1 MTTKLKYIAGTL
13 ALFLATSC
21 SDVLDKHDIN
31 GVTQVFN
38 DEALSEAYLDKLYFD
53 NLPAW
58 TTAYST
64 QSDESP
70 GGDAYMYGTLK
81 IDDVGDFGATNYTK
95 IRAINTMFEELDKG
109 GLPEDVTTSLKA
121 QGYFLRASRYFDLV
135 RLYGGVP
142 MILNTQD
149 PYTGTG
155 DDLNVKREKASV
167 CFDLIVADLDKGSVL
182 PASWPAADRG
192 RITRGAA
199 LAMKGR
205 VLLYAASPQ
214 FNPGGADAPW
224 QAAYNANRSAYD
236 TLIRDGYA
244 LHSDFAKLWFTEA
257 NKEAIYVTTYNTTD
271 FSNAWDRS
279 TRPRSAGANAG
290 GSNQPTLELV
300 NSFPMNNGLPITDPA
315 SGYDPLLYWKNRDPR
330 FTATIAYNA
339 MIWPLNNLPTRRQW
353 TFNGNKWEDTNNTKT
368 GFYCRKGI
376 SETYSA
382 DAVEKSGTDWIEI
395 RLAEVMLNLAECANA
410 TGRQTEAMD
419 MLIALRKRA
428 GIQAGSDGNYGL
440 KAGMSKD
447 EMFEAIVTEREIEL
461 AFEAKRY
468 WDLRRWRMFGRLN
481 GTSRTGLKIS
491 LTSKVKDAAA
501 FKTGVD
507 NGTIVITDANYAEYF
522 KHESVALD
530 TKSVITFKDEYYFY
544 AIPKTN
550 IDKNPN
556 LEQTIKWDGGT
567 FDPLN

>member
-339 MIWPLNNLPTRRQW
+339 MTWPLNNLPTRRQW

-376 SETYSA
+376 SEAYSA

-491 LTSKVKDAAA
+491 LTTKVKDAAA

>member
-1 MTTKLKYIAGTL
+1 MTTKLKYIAGALTL
-13 ALFLATSC
+13 FVAAGC

-38 DEALSEAYLDKLYFD
+38 DEALSKAYLDKLYYD

-58 TTAYST
+58 TTAYAT

-70 GGDAYMYGTLK
+70 GGDAYMYGTLNEEG
-81 IDDVGDFGATNYTK
+81 VGDFGTTNYTK

-109 GLPEDVTTSLKA
+109 GLPENVTASLKA
-121 QGYFLRASRYFDLV
+121 QGYFLRAWRYFDLV

-142 MILNTQD
+142 MILGTQD
-149 PYTGTG
+149 PYAATG
-155 DDLNVKREKASV
+155 DELNVKRDKTSV
-167 CFDLIVADLDKGSVL
+167 CFDLIVADLDKGSIL

-214 FNPGGADAPW
+214 FNPAGNDAPW
-224 QAAYNANRSAYD
+224 QRAYDANRAAYD

-244 LHSDFAKLWFTEA
+244 LHNDFAKLWFTES
-257 NKEAIYVTTYNTTD
+257 NKEAIFVTTYNTTD

-279 TRPRSAGANAG
+279 TRPRSAGNNAG
-290 GSNQPTLELV
+290 GSNQPTLEMV
-300 NSFPMNNGLPITDPA
+300 NAFPMNNGLPITDPA
-315 SGYDPLLYWKNRDPR
+315 SGYDPVLYWKNRDPR

-353 TFNGNKWEDTNNTKT
+353 TFNNNKWEGSNNTKT
-368 GFYCRKGI
+368 GFYCRKAI
-376 SETYSA
+376 SETYSIDVA
-382 DAVEKSGTDWIEI
+382 EKSGTDWIEI

-410 TGRQTEAMD
+410 TGRQSEAMD
-419 MLIALRKRA
+419 MLKALRQRA
-428 GIQAGSDGNYGL
+428 GIQAGADGNYGL

-447 EMFEAIVTEREIEL
+447 EMFEAIVAERQIEL

-481 GTSRTGLKIS
+481 GKVRNGLKIS
-491 LTSKVKDAAA
+491 LTSAVKDADA

-507 NGTIVITDANYAEYF
+507 NGTIVITDDNYATYF
-522 KHESVALD
+522 KHDVVALD
-530 TKSVITFKDEYYFY
+530 TKNVINFPDKFYFY
-544 AIPKTN
+544 AIQKTN
-550 IDKNPN
+550 LDKNPN
-556 LEQTIKWDGGT
+556 LEQTNGWEGGT
-567 FDPLN
+567 FDPLQ